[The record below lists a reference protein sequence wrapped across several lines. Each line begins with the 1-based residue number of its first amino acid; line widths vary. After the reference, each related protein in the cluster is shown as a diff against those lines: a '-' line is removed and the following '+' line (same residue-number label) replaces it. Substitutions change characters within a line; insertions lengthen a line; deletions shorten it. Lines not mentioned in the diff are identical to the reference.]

1 LTIDCDYETSGS
13 VVPNTGVLVTNV
25 TYRNI
30 SGTVTHPR
38 PRAGGGGGG
47 RRSAARSRAAAEGHD
62 PSMVVDTAGTFF
74 CRDTRPC
81 SFSMQQVQ
89 IAHATPVDGHTNASS
104 SETPPAW
111 LCNNSRLLGG
121 RGRPACSPASLRR
134 AETTADRDRTL
145 ATHNSGGGSGSSSS
159 GGGGKYQLILLR
171 ALYEDHGAMHGCD
184 AYWPSG
190 VA

>member
-1 LTIDCDYETSGS
+1 MTIDCDYETSGS

-47 RRSAARSRAAAEGHD
+47 RRSAARSRAAAAEGHD
-62 PSMVVDTAGTFF
+62 PSMVVDAAGTFF

-89 IAHATPVDGHTNASS
+89 IAHATPVDGYTNASS

-121 RGRPACSPASLRR
+121 AGPTSVLPGLPAACQDHSRQGSDAGNAQQRR
-134 AETTADRDRTL
+134 RQQQQQQQQR
-145 ATHNSGGGSGSSSS
+145 
-159 GGGGKYQLILLR
+159 R
-171 ALYEDHGAMHGCD
+171 RR
-184 AYWPSG
+184 
-190 VA
+190 